1 MPFPLAKSG
10 YYLQPSSAEQ
20 PQTAFQCH
28 PDKACQNVLPDTL
41 SRLSVGSQTGIIG
54 AHCTAD
60 ACADAVRIF
69 EAIFKEVVPGCSPG
83 YASENCA
90 ECGNTNTT
98 KYFRQGK
105 LCQPCPSNMLS
116 PWTLLF
122 LAFFVFVAI
131 LVFVSYF
138 AGKVVT
144 KAQALNQLTTPL
156 IILVTFGQT
165 LSVVVD
171 IDLKWPSFLMEIFSW
186 FSFLSL
192 K

>member
-1 MPFPLAKSG
+1 
-10 YYLQPSSAEQ
+10 
-20 PQTAFQCH
+20 
-28 PDKACQNVLPDTL
+28 
-41 SRLSVGSQTGIIG
+41 
-54 AHCTAD
+54 
-60 ACADAVRIF
+60 
-69 EAIFKEVVPGCSPG
+69 
-83 YASENCA
+83 
-90 ECGNTNTT
+90 
-98 KYFRQGK
+98 
-105 LCQPCPSNMLS
+105 MLS